1 MKSVSDKKRS
11 SRMREN
17 KNIFWENL
25 REFVSNRHTLKD
37 LMKGILQTDRKW
49 FNLKK
54 RKDILEH
61 QKASK
66 HREGRNTGT

>member
-1 MKSVSDKKRS
+1 MKSVSGKKCP

-17 KNIFWENL
+17 KIIFWENL
-25 REFVSNRHTLKD
+25 REFVSNRHILKD

-49 FNLKK
+49 FNFEK

-66 HREGRNTGT
+66 HREERNTGA